1 MRLANTSKQFVDM
14 PSPIAPTVPS
24 SISNISFQSAY
35 LKILAIDFLSS
46 PLLSFFFGEFILL
59 AKIIFVQR
67 SCRMLQ
73 YWLASTKKEVEK
85 AKFCAL
91 ETWLPQPKQIL
102 ILSYQ
107 YIYIYIYKSRSRS
120 EWWFSMKRTQI
131 CHKVS
136 CGVVKERHS
145 F

>member
-91 ETWLPQPKQIL
+91 ET
-102 ILSYQ
+102 
-107 YIYIYIYKSRSRS
+107 
-120 EWWFSMKRTQI
+120 
-131 CHKVS
+131 
-136 CGVVKERHS
+136 
-145 F
+145 